1 MKWVLWIL
9 GGLVVAVGIVAA
21 VGAMLPVRHVATRK
35 ARYQVDP
42 DALYAILVG
51 PPDWRP
57 DVKAFGD
64 ATGENGTR
72 RWWEADSHGKK
83 VTFEQVAAQPGKRL
97 EVRIADKGL
106 PFGGTWTYDIAPVA
120 GGGSELRIT
129 EDGEV
134 YNVIFRFV
142 SKFVMGHHSSIE
154 AFLKN
159 LGAKLGQPVEIEA

>member
-1 MKWVLWIL
+1 MKWMLWIL
-9 GGLVVAVGIVAA
+9 GGLVVLVGAVAA

-35 ARYQVDP
+35 ARYKASPETV
-42 DALYAILVG
+42 YAILTG

-57 DVKAFGD
+57 DVKGFGELPPED
-64 ATGENGTR
+64 GRR
-72 RWWEADSHGKK
+72 RWGVADSHGGK
-83 VTFEQVAAQPGKRL
+83 VTFEQIASRPSERL

-106 PFGGTWTYDIAPVA
+106 PFGGTWTYEIAPVE
-120 GGGSELRIT
+120 GGSELRIT

-142 SKFVMGHHSSIE
+142 SRFIMGHHSSIE
-154 AFLKN
+154 GFLKN